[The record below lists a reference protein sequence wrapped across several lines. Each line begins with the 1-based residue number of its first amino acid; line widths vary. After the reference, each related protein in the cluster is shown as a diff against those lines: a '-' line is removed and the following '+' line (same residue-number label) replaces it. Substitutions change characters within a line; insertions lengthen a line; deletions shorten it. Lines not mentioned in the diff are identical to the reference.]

1 MHYGGN
7 FPLVLVRSRVACV
20 VWGFCGIL
28 ACRRFYFRVV
38 RCLQRGSGALRA
50 RRWKRDV
57 PGQGRKD
64 VR

>member
-1 MHYGGN
+1 MCHSAN
-7 FPLVLVRSRVACV
+7 FCVVLVRSRVACV

-50 RRWKRDV
+50 GRWKRDV
-57 PGQGRKD
+57 PGRGR
-64 VR
+64 

>member
-1 MHYGGN
+1 MCYCEN
-7 FPLVLVRSRVACV
+7 FRVVLVGSCVTCV
-20 VWGFCGIL
+20 VWGFCGIV
-28 ACRRFYFRVV
+28 ARRRFYFRVV

>member
-1 MHYGGN
+1 MCYGRN
-7 FPLVLVRSRVACV
+7 FRVVLVNSCVACV

-50 RRWKRDV
+50 GRWKRDV
-57 PGQGRKD
+57 PGRGH
-64 VR
+64 